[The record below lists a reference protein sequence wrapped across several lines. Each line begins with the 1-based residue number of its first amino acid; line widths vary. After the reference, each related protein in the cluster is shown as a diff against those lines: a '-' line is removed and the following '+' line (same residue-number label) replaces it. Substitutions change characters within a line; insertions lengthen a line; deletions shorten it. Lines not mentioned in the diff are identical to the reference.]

1 MPADAHVLI
10 ADDHVLFLQGLR
22 FALVDALGKV
32 RVSEASTLDQVLDI
46 LGRNPD
52 VTLASL
58 DLRMPGMRGG
68 DGLRQIRRLH
78 PALPLAVLSGVED
91 RRTILTALECGASGF
106 IPKSL
111 PAAAIVSA
119 MRDIM
124 AGRVFVP
131 PSITA
136 IDQPDDDFEADAASL
151 PIDPARPFDP
161 ANLTPRQ
168 QEVLNLL
175 LIGRSTKEIAREMD
189 IAEGTVK
196 IYVAAIFRA
205 LGVRNRVEAVTRA
218 TALGFGPNRPG

>member
-1 MPADAHVLI
+1 MPANAHVLI
-10 ADDHVLFLQGLR
+10 ADDHGLFLQGLR
-22 FALVDALGKV
+22 FALIDAMEAV
-32 RVSEASTLDQVLDI
+32 RVSEANTLDQVLDI

-52 VTLASL
+52 VNLASL
-58 DLRMPGMRGG
+58 DLRMPGMRRGE
-68 DGLRQIRRLH
+68 GLRQVRKLH
-78 PALPLAVLSGVED
+78 PALPLAVLSGIED
-91 RRTILTALECGASGF
+91 RRTILTALEYGASGF

-111 PAAAIVSA
+111 PAGTIVSA

-136 IDQPDDDFEADAASL
+136 IDQPDDDFETDTIAP

-161 ANLTPRQ
+161 TTLTPRQ

-175 LIGRSTKEIAREMD
+175 LRGRSTKEIARGME

-205 LGVRNRVEAVTRA
+205 LGVRNRVEAIARA
-218 TALGFGPNRPG
+218 TTLGLGPRQPD